1 MKRLICALVASLH
14 LAGCTTLTTLP
25 YPQGR
30 FDDGLVRPGDQV
42 VLTTIR
48 GEDRSRQERRLE
60 VTSVTPEQIC
70 GKDECFA
77 VEAVESVQRKEFS
90 PGRTLGLVAGIV
102 LLAAVMRSAHPI
114 HGGFGGNTCWL
125 CP

>member
-1 MKRLICALVASLH
+1 MKRLVCVLVASLH

-30 FDDGLVRPGDQV
+30 F
-42 VLTTIR
+42 
-48 GEDRSRQERRLE
+48 
-60 VTSVTPEQIC
+60 
-70 GKDECFA
+70 
-77 VEAVESVQRKEFS
+77 EAVESVQRKEFS
-90 PGRTLGLVAGIV
+90 PGRTLGLVVGIV
-102 LLAAVMRSAHPI
+102 LLAALMRSAHPI